1 MKWIFEKG
9 RKQTANL
16 DISGVQGGAT
26 HFYGNDGVCVFK
38 YLVTSNDPQRIFC
51 LLILAINFCC
61 FAVISGC
68 YIFISIKVGRSS
80 KGVSKNLTNN
90 KGLQLKIAAI
100 IFTDFLCWI
109 PLTIVC
115 FLHYGEVIN
124 AARWYP
130 YFSIALL
137 PINSVINPV
146 LYNAKILTH
155 LIEPLRWII
164 RRGRTVLQRRE
175 NSKNEDLSQQE
186 NDKHNRNNDLEIT
199 GV

>member
-1 MKWIFEKG
+1 M
-9 RKQTANL
+9 
-16 DISGVQGGAT
+16 
-26 HFYGNDGVCVFK
+26 CVFK
-38 YLVTSNDPQRIFC
+38 YLVTSTDPQRAFS
-51 LLILAINFCC
+51 LLVLAINFCC
-61 FAVISGC
+61 FVVITGC
-68 YIFISIKVGRSS
+68 YIFISIKADRSS
-80 KGVSKNLTNN
+80 RGVSKNSGNN

-115 FLHYGEVIN
+115 FLHNSEVIN

-146 LYNAKILTH
+146 LYNAKILTN
-155 LIEPLRWII
+155 LSEPLRWAV
-164 RRGRTVLQRRE
+164 RLRSCRSVLRCRDKSRVGDVCQPENGDHLSTQNVTV
-175 NSKNEDLSQQE
+175 
-186 NDKHNRNNDLEIT
+186 T

>member
-1 MKWIFEKG
+1 M
-9 RKQTANL
+9 N
-16 DISGVQGGAT
+16 
-26 HFYGNDGVCVFK
+26 FYGNDGVCVFK
-38 YLVTSNDPQRIFC
+38 YLVTSNDPQRAFS
-51 LLILAINFCC
+51 LLILAIDFCC
-61 FAVISGC
+61 FVVITGC
-68 YIFISIKVGRSS
+68 YIFISIKAGRSS
-80 KGVSKNLTNN
+80 KGVSKNAPIN

-115 FLHYGEVIN
+115 FLHYSDVIN

-146 LYNAKILTH
+146 LYNAKILAN
-155 LIEPLRWII
+155 LLEPIRWAVWSCRNVLPCRSNSRI
-164 RRGRTVLQRRE
+164 GDVCQPESGDHVSTQNVTV
-175 NSKNEDLSQQE
+175 
-186 NDKHNRNNDLEIT
+186 T

>member
-1 MKWIFEKG
+1 M
-9 RKQTANL
+9 
-16 DISGVQGGAT
+16 
-26 HFYGNDGVCVFK
+26 CVFK

-68 YIFISIKVGRSS
+68 YIFISIKAGRSS
-80 KGVSKNLTNN
+80 KGVSKNSTNN
-90 KGLQLKIAAI
+90 KRLQLKIAAI

-146 LYNAKILTH
+146 LYNAKILTN
-155 LIEPLRWII
+155 LIEPLQWTI
-164 RRGRTVLQRRE
+164 RRGRAVLQRRE
-175 NSKNEDLSQQE
+175 N
-186 NDKHNRNNDLEIT
+186 
-199 GV
+199 